1 MDDMASE
8 RLDSVENE
16 MEEFFDVNEV
26 DDVDD
31 DNPMSS
37 SARRKMMMGKEV
49 DFYNR
54 RDSKKQPNMR
64 SQSMADKE
72 KEIEFLEKKLK
83 P

>member
-16 MEEFFDVNEV
+16 MEGFFDVNEL

-31 DNPMSS
+31 DNPLS
-37 SARRKMMMGKEV
+37 RKKNGKDI

-54 RDSKKQPNMR
+54 RDSKAHPNHR
-64 SQSMADKE
+64 S
-72 KEIEFLEKKLK
+72 
-83 P
+83 

>member
-31 DNPMSS
+31 DNPLSNKRLMINKD
-37 SARRKMMMGKEV
+37 A

-54 RDSKKQPNMR
+54 RDSKAHPNQR

-72 KEIEFLEKKLK
+72 KEIEFMEKKLK
-83 P
+83 PQL

>member
-1 MDDMASE
+1 MNDMASE

-64 SQSMADKE
+64 S
-72 KEIEFLEKKLK
+72 
-83 P
+83 

>member
-1 MDDMASE
+1 MASE